1 MSVAFGRGY
10 LRTRLEL
17 IRLRRVVRTAKRVHG
32 ILEDKRDVLIN
43 RLNQLIEEAEALRS
57 RAIEGL
63 TEAYDDLLGAYVEL
77 GPQTIESIARS
88 VPETVDISV
97 ESYTMMGMSLVTLE
111 VSGGD
116 SKLPYGFGDTSLA
129 LDEAVR
135 KIRRVVADIC
145 RAAAVENNIY
155 RVASELRKTQRLL
168 NALEHVIIPRYE
180 EAIRV
185 ISATLE
191 ENDREYFVKLKHIK
205 RVFERRRAS

>member
-185 ISATLE
+185 VSATLE

-205 RVFERRRAS
+205 RVLERRRAS

>member
-1 MSVAFGRGY
+1 
-10 LRTRLEL
+10 
-17 IRLRRVVRTAKRVHG
+17 
-32 ILEDKRDVLIN
+32 
-43 RLNQLIEEAEALRS
+43 
-57 RAIEGL
+57 
-63 TEAYDDLLGAYVEL
+63 
-77 GPQTIESIARS
+77 
-88 VPETVDISV
+88 V

-205 RVFERRRAS
+205 RVLERRRAS

>member
-1 MSVAFGRGY
+1 
-10 LRTRLEL
+10 
-17 IRLRRVVRTAKRVHG
+17 VRTAKRVHG

-205 RVFERRRAS
+205 RVLERRRAS

>member
-205 RVFERRRAS
+205 RVLERRRAS

>member
-88 VPETVDISV
+88 VPETVDIGV

-205 RVFERRRAS
+205 RVLERRRAS

>member
-17 IRLRRVVRTAKRVHG
+17 IRLRRAVRTATRVHG

-57 RAIEGL
+57 RALEGL
-63 TEAYDDLLGAYVEL
+63 TEAYNDLLRAYVEL
-77 GPQTIESIARS
+77 GPQVIESITWS

-97 ESYTMMGMSLVTLE
+97 ESYTMMGMSLVTLG

-116 SKLPYGFGDTSLA
+116 LKLPYGFGDTSLA

-180 EAIRV
+180 EAIKV

-205 RVFERRRAS
+205 RVLERRRTS

>member
-205 RVFERRRAS
+205 RVLERRRTS

>member
-1 MSVAFGRGY
+1 
-10 LRTRLEL
+10 
-17 IRLRRVVRTAKRVHG
+17 VRTAKRVHG

-57 RAIEGL
+57 RAIEEL

-205 RVFERRRAS
+205 RVLERRRAS